1 MTRSHRLY
9 VGTIG
14 EGVFRSLD
22 GGASF
27 RRACEGMFVECD
39 VRALVVHP
47 QSDNILY
54 LGSELGVYASSDGG
68 DSWTK
73 LPAPLDG
80 LEVWSI
86 CVVPQQPATIIV
98 GTRPSHLFRSDDA
111 GQTWTEAVAPL
122 ERDCPRILHTRVT
135 TIVSDP
141 ANAEHLWAG
150 VEIDAIY
157 ESHDAGRT
165 WKPFG
170 SGLSSRD
177 IHAITVTGRRR
188 LLATTN
194 NDVNLSADGGATWT
208 PLDLKRFLP
217 WSYYRGLGQKVNQPE
232 VVFLGHGDFP
242 PGAGGQIVRSTDG
255 GATWQIMPLP
265 VEQANSTI
273 WNFAVHRGDPELIYA
288 SSVSGQVFRSHD
300 GGATWGK
307 LTREFGEI
315 RALAWTS

>member
-1 MTRSHRLY
+1 MTRPHRLY

-14 EGVFRSLD
+14 EGIFRSID
-22 GGASF
+22 SGESF
-27 RRACEGMFVECD
+27 RRACDGMFVECD

-47 QSDNILY
+47 QQDNILY
-54 LGSELGVYASSDGG
+54 VGNELGIFKSSDGG
-68 DSWTK
+68 DRWSK

-80 LEVWSI
+80 LEVWSLCI
-86 CVVPQQPATIIV
+86 VPQWPVTLLA
-98 GTRPSHLFRSDDA
+98 GTRPSRIFRSDDS
-111 GQTWTEAVAPL
+111 GRTWSEAVAPI

-150 VEIDAIY
+150 VEIDGLY

-165 WKPFG
+165 WKPLG
-170 SGLSSRD
+170 KGLSSLD
-177 IHAITVTGRRR
+177 IHALAVTGAGL

-194 NDVNLSADGGATWT
+194 NDVNLSCDGGATWT

-217 WSYYRGLGQKVNQPE
+217 WSYFRGLGQKVNQPE

-242 PGAGGQIVRSTDG
+242 PGSGGQIVRSLDG
-255 GATWQIMPLP
+255 GATWTMTPLP
-265 VEQANSTI
+265 LAQANSTI
-273 WNFAVHRGDPELIYA
+273 WNFAVHCADPELIYA
-288 SSVSGQVFRSHD
+288 SSVSGQVFRSTD
-300 GGATWGK
+300 GGTTWMK

-315 RALAWTS
+315 RALVWTP